1 MEANASDA
9 PAVTPEEKPASVTT
23 KKKAASFTPDEKPAS
38 VTTEK
43 KKETKPPKNPGR
55 IAAGKKLA
63 EHNRRVRAA
72 KKNKPLL
79 LLQQHQKQRA
89 HLLIHPLRNKTR
101 AITGYLILGVGGLI
115 ISALGV
121 YYQREAIMASFA
133 NRAGKNSTQK
143 KEPNSEE
150 DFSPPPTK
158 TLKRPTIRKM
168 D

>member
-1 MEANASDA
+1 MYITMEANASDA

-72 KKNKPLL
+72 KKTS
-79 LLQQHQKQRA
+79 RCCCFSS
-89 HLLIHPLRNKTR
+89 IRNKGRTC
-101 AITGYLILGVGGLI
+101 
-115 ISALGV
+115 
-121 YYQREAIMASFA
+121 
-133 NRAGKNSTQK
+133 
-143 KEPNSEE
+143 
-150 DFSPPPTK
+150 
-158 TLKRPTIRKM
+158 
-168 D
+168 